1 MKKCKDCNN
10 LKTEEEFYPHRC
22 VCKKC
27 DYQRTRAYRAANRDK
42 ILAAGR
48 ARYQRNCEKLRAANK
63 AWRQKDPARHNA
75 ARARWRQQNP
85 LKARFTVMRVNAK
98 KKGRQIP
105 FTFEEWKRIFY
116 DQSCAYCGGKSDGGI
131 DRVNNQET
139 YTIENCVPCCR
150 LCNYIKRDLSL
161 EQCFAHIRRMLAHSE
176 SKGLDNANL

>member
-1 MKKCKDCNN
+1 M
-10 LKTEEEFYPHRC
+10 EEEFYPHRC

-48 ARYQRNCEKLRAANK
+48 ARYQRNC
-63 AWRQKDPARHNA
+63 
-75 ARARWRQQNP
+75 
-85 LKARFTVMRVNAK
+85 
-98 KKGRQIP
+98 
-105 FTFEEWKRIFY
+105 
-116 DQSCAYCGGKSDGGI
+116 
-131 DRVNNQET
+131 
-139 YTIENCVPCCR
+139 VPCCS